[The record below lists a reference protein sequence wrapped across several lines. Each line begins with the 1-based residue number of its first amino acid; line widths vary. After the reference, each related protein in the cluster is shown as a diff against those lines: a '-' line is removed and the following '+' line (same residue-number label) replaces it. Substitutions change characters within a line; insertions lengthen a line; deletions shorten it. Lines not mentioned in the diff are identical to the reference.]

1 MSNNDKIQTTNP
13 KYQISS
19 KIQNSKLQIV
29 LDFGDWDLFVIW
41 CLEFGYFIKKKFHKF
56 FVLTVVIL
64 ILLFFGS
71 NAALAAAP
79 KAPIVLAPKI
89 NERILT
95 FSPAIAGV
103 AENNTRI
110 LIIIDDKIAG
120 SVKTKNGKKTGSFRF
135 VPKKPLKAGK
145 HAVYAV
151 AERRKERSISSIK
164 ISFNIPKDAVRSL
177 DGVIIPLA
185 KYRSWP
191 VGVMIEN
198 LPQVRYGQSGLSKAS
213 VVYETLAEG
222 GATRFLA
229 IFDGKNIKT
238 DKIMP
243 VRSVRPYY
251 AQWARE
257 YGAVIMHAGG
267 SPDGVW
273 EIRRLLMTD
282 ADYLRSKTAK
292 YFWRTDRSLSVHN
305 LATSDKKIAQML
317 SDFSLDGRIP
327 SFQSWKFKKEAVNNK
342 RGKDQSSVSIK
353 FGARAFDVEYKYDKA
368 KNIYL
373 RWNGGQIHKDANT
386 KKQLFAKNVVIQYVP
401 KEKVLDRKG
410 RLEIKTTGFGRG
422 MILQDGKFINISWK
436 KKTPSGR
443 TVFYYPNGKEVEFN
457 RGAAWIEVVPAG
469 KTVSIKK

>member
-1 MSNNDKIQTTNP
+1 MNSEKSNKYKIFRIIILTAC
-13 KYQISS
+13 SVFS
-19 KIQNSKLQIV
+19 
-29 LDFGDWDLFVIW
+29 
-41 CLEFGYFIKKKFHKF
+41 F
-56 FVLTVVIL
+56 F
-64 ILLFFGS
+64 LLSDNF
-71 NAALAAAP
+71 ALAVAP
-79 KAPIVLAPKI
+79 KAPVVLAPKI

-95 FSPAIAGV
+95 FSPTIAGV
-103 AENNTRI
+103 AENNTKI
-110 LIIIDDKIAG
+110 LIVIDDKIVG
-120 SVKTKNGKKTGSFRF
+120 SVKTKNGKKTGSFKF
-135 VPKKPLKAGK
+135 KPKKSLKTGK
-145 HAVYAV
+145 HTVYAV
-151 AERRKERSISSIK
+151 AERRKERSISSAK
-164 ISFNIPKDAVRSL
+164 VSFNIPKDVVRSL
-177 DGVIIPLA
+177 DGAIIPLE

-198 LPQVRYGQSGLSKAS
+198 LSQVRYSQGGLSKAS

-229 IFDGKNIKT
+229 IFDGENIKA

-257 YGAVIMHAGG
+257 YGAVLMHAGG

-305 LATSDKKIAQML
+305 LATSDKKIKQML
-317 SDFSLDGRIP
+317 VDFSLGDRIP
-327 SFQSWKFKKEAVNNK
+327 NFQSWKFKKEAVENK
-342 RGKDQSSVSIK
+342 RGKDKSSVLIK
-353 FGARAFDVEYKYDKA
+353 FGAKAFDAEYKYDKA

-373 RWNGGQIHKDANT
+373 RWNGGQIQKDANT

-410 RLEIKTTGFGRG
+410 RLEIKTTGSGKG
-422 MILQDGKFINISWK
+422 MIMQDGKFINISWK
-436 KKTPSGR
+436 KKAPSGR
-443 TVFYYPNGKEVEFN
+443 TVFYYPNKKEVEFN
-457 RGAAWIEVVPAG
+457 RGATWVEVVPVG
-469 KTVSIKK
+469 KTVVIKK